1 MDKYGKIFA
10 AVDIG
15 STKIVALAGT
25 KNEEGKIQII
35 GLGQS
40 ASRGVTRGVLLNVE
54 EAFAA
59 ISEAVGKAEHDCG
72 HDIEDVFVNISGQQL
87 TTLTSVQQ
95 KTMGRD
101 HCVTEADV
109 NQIMEQA
116 RQINLPND
124 TTIYHINPEFYSV
137 DGEAVTTSPVGTI
150 GEKMNASFKIHVAP
164 DSYQRNIALCL
175 KRGSINVHRAILD
188 PIASS
193 EVVLTDDE
201 KESGVALVDIG
212 GGTTKISIF
221 YDGVLCFTSMVPFG
235 GNVITKD
242 IKEGCSITVKEAE
255 SLKRQFGQAIAD
267 FAPENKVVT
276 IQRNGWEPKQ
286 ISFKSLAHIIQARM
300 EEIVVHFFYQI
311 RKSGYADKL
320 GAGIVITG
328 GGSLLTNLGQLIKF
342 HTGYDV
348 RIGRPNLNL
357 FAAGKELDDPKYS
370 TVLGLLKMAAVE
382 DGLIG
387 KKRKKPVKVKQEGP
401 GFMTAM
407 KTKLEQKINGYQQ
420 KVQQSVIVFFE
431 DNTEDTDMNLDK
443 S

>member
-1 MDKYGKIFA
+1 MDKNGKIFA

-25 KNEEGKIQII
+25 KNEEGKIQIV

-40 ASRGVTRGVLLNVE
+40 ASMGVNRGVVFNVD

-59 ISEAVGKAEHDCG
+59 ISEAVGKAEKDCG
-72 HDIEDVFVNISGQQL
+72 QEIENVFVNISGQQL
-87 TTLTSVQQ
+87 TTLTSLQQ
-95 KTMGRD
+95 KSMGRD
-101 HCVTEADV
+101 HRVTENDV
-109 NQIMEQA
+109 SQMMEQA
-116 RQINLPND
+116 RQIDLPD
-124 TTIYHINPEFYSV
+124 DSAIYHINPEYYTI
-137 DGEAVTTSPVGTI
+137 DGNDVTTSPVGAI
-150 GEKMNASFKIHVAP
+150 GEKMDASFKIHIAP
-164 DSYQRNIALCL
+164 DSYQRNIATCL
-175 KRGSINVHRAILD
+175 KLGSINVHKAILD

-242 IKEGCSITVKEAE
+242 IKEGCSITAKEAE

-328 GGSLLTNLGQLIKF
+328 GASLLTNLGQLIKF
-342 HTGYDV
+342 HTGFDV
-348 RIGRPNLNL
+348 RIGKPNLNL
-357 FAAGKELDDPKYS
+357 FVFRKDVDDPKFA
-370 TVLGLLKMAAVE
+370 TVLGLLKLAAEE

-387 KKRKKPVKVKQEGP
+387 KKKRKPVKVKSEGP
-401 GFMTAM
+401 GFITSM
-407 KTKLEQKINGYQQ
+407 KNKLGLKVTDYQQ

-431 DNTEDTDMNLDK
+431 DTTEDTDMNLDK
-443 S
+443 T

>member
-1 MDKYGKIFA
+1 MDKNEKIFA

-15 STKIVALAGT
+15 STKIVALAGK
-25 KNEEGKIQII
+25 KNEEGKIQILGI
-35 GLGQS
+35 GQS
-40 ASRGVTRGVLLNVE
+40 ASRGVNRGVVFNVE

-59 ISEAVGKAEHDCG
+59 ISEAVGKAEQECG
-72 HDIEDVFVNISGQQL
+72 HDIENVFVNISGQQL
-87 TTLTSVQQ
+87 TTLTNRQQ
-95 KTMGRD
+95 RTLGRD

-109 NQIMEQA
+109 RQIMEQA
-116 RQINLPND
+116 HQINLPD
-124 TTIYHINPEFYSV
+124 DMTIYHINPEFYTI
-137 DGEAVTTSPVGTI
+137 DGEPVTSSPVGVI
-150 GEKMNASFKIHVAP
+150 GEKMEASFKIHYAP
-164 DSYQRNIALCL
+164 DSYQRNIAMCL
-175 KRGSINVHRAILD
+175 NRGSIQVQKAILD

-193 EVVLTDDE
+193 EVVLTEDE

-328 GGSLLTNLGQLIKF
+328 GASLLTNLGQLIKF

-348 RIGRPNLNL
+348 RIGKPNLNA
-357 FAAGKELDDPKYS
+357 FVAGKFADDPKFA
-370 TVLGLLKMAAVE
+370 TVLGLLILAAAE
-382 DGLIG
+382 DGQIG
-387 KKRKKPVKVKQEGP
+387 KKRRKPGKVKSEGP
-401 GFMTAM
+401 GFISSI
-407 KTKLEQKINGYQQ
+407 KTKLGQKVNDYQQ
-420 KVQQSVIVFFE
+420 KVIVFFD

-443 S
+443 T

>member
-25 KNEEGKIQII
+25 KNQEGKIQII

-40 ASRGVTRGVLLNVE
+40 ASRGVTRGVLINVE

-72 HDIEDVFVNISGQQL
+72 QDIEDVFVNICGQQL
-87 TTLTSVQQ
+87 TTLTNVQQ
-95 KTMGRD
+95 KTLGRD

-109 NQIMEQA
+109 IQIMEQA
-116 RQINLPND
+116 RQINLPDD
-124 TTIYHINPEFYSV
+124 TAIYHINPEFYDV
-137 DGEAVTTSPVGTI
+137 DGEPVTSSPVGTI
-150 GEKMNASFKIHVAP
+150 GEKMNASFKIHIAP
-164 DSYQRNIALCL
+164 VSYQRNIEMCM
-175 KRGSINVHRAILD
+175 KRGSITVQSAILD

-193 EVVLTDDE
+193 EAVLTDDE

-221 YDGVLCFTSMVPFG
+221 CDGVLCFTSMVPFG

-286 ISFKSLAHIIQARM
+286 ITFKSLAHIIQARM

-328 GGSLLTNLGQLIKF
+328 GASLLPNLGQLIKF

-348 RIGRPNLNL
+348 RIGKPILNQ
-357 FAAGKELDDPKYS
+357 FVAGKELDDPKYS
-370 TVLGLLKMAAVE
+370 TALGLLKLAAME
-382 DGLIG
+382 DGFVK
-387 KKRKKPVKVKQEGP
+387 KKRRKIVKVKQEGP
-401 GFMTAM
+401 GFMTTM
-407 KTKLEQKINGYQQ
+407 KTRLGMKITGYQQ

-431 DNTEDTDMNLDK
+431 DNADDTDMNFGK